1 MLKLILPAI
10 HLFGLVGFI
19 LYKTK
24 GPFFQFMKDR
34 QRDISEGL
42 NRSKS
47 QAKAAA
53 ERKKEIENKLASLD
67 GEKALIAKEWEE
79 KRLKQVQ
86 VVQESTARVI
96 AQARREAEQ
105 NRVALEAG
113 VAADA
118 LGDFKRA
125 VLARAMEKIQKALTP
140 EVQSRLQKRFLN
152 EISDG
157 GAR

>member
-34 QRDISEGL
+34 QREISEGL
-42 NRSKS
+42 NRSKT
-47 QAKAAA
+47 QTNAAA
-53 ERKKEIENKLASLD
+53 ERKKEIEAKLATLEN
-67 GEKALIAKEWEE
+67 EKALIAKEWEE
-79 KRLKQVQ
+79 KRIKQVQ
-86 VVQESTARVI
+86 ALQESSVRVV
-96 AQARREAEQ
+96 AQTKREAEQ
-105 NRVALEAG
+105 NRIALEAG

-118 LGDFKRA
+118 LAEFKRA
-125 VLARAMEKIQKALTP
+125 VLGRAMEKIQKSLTP
-140 EVQSRLQKRFLN
+140 EIQARLQKQFLN